1 MWSSIICFQFNE
13 STTTHDSI
21 SKPMIT
27 QQTKSNLQKVHS
39 NFCYYIHIVSMRC
52 QTTFGQ
58 IIMYNKLVLY
68 NKICHILLSVSIFTL
83 VLVQMYI
90 LYTLFCSKFFHFF
103 PISNHFSVRDYFRL
117 LRIKSNTTKISLIFN
132 DKINYFPA
140 KFCKDRCLSF

>member
-1 MWSSIICFQFNE
+1 MLMWSSIICFQFNE

-58 IIMYNKLVLY
+58 IIMYSKLVLY
-68 NKICHILLSVSIFTL
+68 NKIMPYLLSVSIFTL

-90 LYTLFCSKFFHFF
+90 LYTLFCPKFFHFF
-103 PISNHFSVRDYFRL
+103 PISNHFSFRDYFRL
-117 LRIKSNTTKISLIFN
+117 FLSEHNI
-132 DKINYFPA
+132 A
-140 KFCKDRCLSF
+140 K

>member
-1 MWSSIICFQFNE
+1 MLMWSSIICFQFNE

-58 IIMYNKLVLY
+58 IIMYKKLVMY
-68 NKICHILLSVSIFTL
+68 NKI
-83 VLVQMYI
+83 MP
-90 LYTLFCSKFFHFF
+90 YTLFGLNIYACSFTDVHFVYLVQSF
-103 PISNHFSVRDYFRL
+103 SFLSNHFTFRDYFRL
-117 LRIKSNTTKISLIFN
+117 FKTDWVISIRKIVIKVL
-132 DKINYFPA
+132 
-140 KFCKDRCLSF
+140 